1 MSGGNPEAD
10 PAATC
15 RLFEVAGFPRPVV
28 CWNPDPATLPA
39 PQLTAIGTFW
49 SDLVAQEGQPD
60 PAHIDP
66 AAFVPALG
74 YLMLLEPVDDGQDF
88 HYRLYG
94 TQIARWSGLDLTGQR
109 VSEITGAG
117 VRTHVQAFFMAGYY
131 AVVVRRQ
138 PLYSAHV
145 PPAERT
151 TATWHRLI
159 LPFRDTAAA
168 VSRLLVGNVPL
179 PERASGVGPLA

>member
-1 MSGGNPEAD
+1 MSVEKPEAGL
-10 PAATC
+10 AAAY
-15 RLFEVAGFPRPVV
+15 RLFEAAGFPQPVV
-28 CWNPDPATLPA
+28 CWNPDQATLPA

-49 SDLVAQEGQPD
+49 SDLVAREGQPD

-74 YLMLLEPVDDGQDF
+74 YLMLLEPLDDGRDF
-88 HYRLYG
+88 RYRLYG

-117 VRTHVQAFFMAGYY
+117 VRTHVQAFFMAGYQ
-131 AVVVRRQ
+131 AVVARRQ

-159 LPFRDTAAA
+159 LRFWDMATA

-179 PERASGVGPLA
+179 LECPSGVGPLA